1 MSEEETGLRISGLTR
16 RVGAHTILD
25 DITLDLD
32 AGEMLILVG
41 PSGCGKSSLLGV
53 VAGLQPH
60 CSGGIQLDGRRIE
73 GLSPR
78 ERDIAM
84 VFQNYALYPHMSV
97 AENIGFGLEMQ
108 GWPRARREARV
119 LEVAKLLQ
127 LQALLG
133 RKPAQLSGGQRQ
145 RVAMG
150 RALARQPRLF
160 LFDEPLSNL
169 DAQLRAEMRS
179 EIKLLHQRLGRS
191 AIYVTHDQTEAMTLG
206 QRIAVMKDGRVQQ
219 LGTPQDVYQRPAT
232 LFVAQFLSS
241 PAMNLLPARLEPE
254 GEFTMTLR
262 GAGALRWRPEA
273 LPNQERLLG
282 RPLLLGWRAESLRVE
297 EGGAALALQA
307 PVLLVEPT
315 GVDSLVQL
323 QLGEHRLHWR
333 CAGWPALRLGDMVE
347 LKLPLADLLIFDA
360 ETGERLWPGRAV

>member
-1 MSEEETGLRISGLTR
+1 MNEEDTGLRITGLTR
-16 RVGAHTILD
+16 RVGAQTILD
-25 DITLDLD
+25 DITLQLD

-41 PSGCGKSSLLGV
+41 PSGCGKSSLLNAI
-53 VAGLQPH
+53 AGLQPH
-60 CSGGIQLDGRRIE
+60 CSGEIALDGRRIE
-73 GLSPR
+73 ALSPR

-119 LEVAKLLQ
+119 QEVARMLQ
-127 LQALLG
+127 LQALLD
-133 RKPAQLSGGQRQ
+133 RRPAQLSGGQRQ

-179 EIKLLHQRLGRS
+179 EIKLLHQRVGRS
-191 AIYVTHDQTEAMTLG
+191 AVYVTHDQTEAMTLG
-206 QRIAVMKDGRVQQ
+206 QRIAVLKAGRLQQ
-219 LGTPQDVYQRPAT
+219 LGTPQQVYQRPAN
-232 LFVAQFLSS
+232 LFVAQFLAS
-241 PAMNLLPARLEPE
+241 PPMTLLPARLEPE
-254 GEFTMTLR
+254 GEFTLTLQ
-262 GAGALRWRPEA
+262 GAGAMSWRPTA
-273 LPNQERLLG
+273 LPVPRERLLG

-297 EGGAALALQA
+297 EGGAALTLQA

-333 CAGWPALRLGDMVE
+333 CAGWPTLQAGDTLTLRLPE
-347 LKLPLADLLIFDA
+347 AALLVFDA
-360 ETGERLWPGRAV
+360 ETGERL

>member
-1 MSEEETGLRISGLTR
+1 MTVEEMSGLRISGLTR
-16 RVGAHTILD
+16 RVGRQTILD

-53 VAGLQPH
+53 VAGLQPAEA
-60 CSGGIQLDGRRIE
+60 GEIELDGRRIE
-73 GLSPR
+73 RLSPR

-119 LEVAKLLQ
+119 LEVARLLQ
-127 LQALLG
+127 LQALLA

-169 DAQLRAEMRS
+169 DAQLRAEMRG

-206 QRIAVMKDGRVQQ
+206 QRIAVLKAGQLQQ
-219 LGTPQDVYQRPAT
+219 LGTPQQVYQQPAN

-241 PAMNLLPARLEPE
+241 PAMTLLPARLEPE
-254 GEFTMTLR
+254 GEFTLMPR
-262 GAGALRWRPEA
+262 GAERLRWRPDA
-273 LPNQERLLG
+273 LPSPERLLG
-282 RPLLLGWRAESLRVE
+282 RPLLLGWRAESLRAGE
-297 EGGAALALQA
+297 SGGDGGPGLSLCA
-307 PVLLVEPT
+307 PVMLVEPT

-333 CAGWPALRLGDMVE
+333 CAGWPALQAGQVLA
-347 LKLPLADLLIFDA
+347 LQLPQDGLLVFDA
-360 ETGERLWPGRAV
+360 ETGERL

>member
-1 MSEEETGLRISGLTR
+1 MSEEEAGLRIKGLTR
-16 RVGAHTILD
+16 RVGQQTILD
-25 DITLDLD
+25 DITLQLD

-41 PSGCGKSSLLGV
+41 PSGCGKSSLLNAI
-53 VAGLQPH
+53 AGLQPH
-60 CSGGIQLDGRRIE
+60 CSGEIALDGRRIE
-73 GLSPR
+73 ALSPR

-108 GWPRARREARV
+108 GWPRAKREARV
-119 LEVAKLLQ
+119 LEVARMLQ
-127 LQALLG
+127 LTTYLD
-133 RKPAQLSGGQRQ
+133 RRPAQLSGGQRQ

-179 EIKLLHQRLGRS
+179 ELKLLHQRVGRS
-191 AIYVTHDQTEAMTLG
+191 AVYVTHDQTEAMTLG
-206 QRIAVMKDGRVQQ
+206 QRIAVLKAGRLQQ
-219 LGTPQDVYQRPAT
+219 LGTPQQVYQQPAN

-254 GEFTMTLR
+254 GEFTLTLQ
-262 GAGALRWRPEA
+262 GAGAVSWRPAA
-273 LPNQERLLG
+273 LAVPRERLLG
-282 RPLLLGWRAESLRVE
+282 RPLLLGWRAESLRTE
-297 EGGAALALQA
+297 EGGDALTLQA

-333 CAGWPALRLGDMVE
+333 CAGWPTLQAGDAVTLRLPE
-347 LKLPLADLLIFDA
+347 AALLVFDA
-360 ETGERLWPGRAV
+360 ETGERL